1 MRSECV
7 FAAAKKISCRFLLC
21 RVASV
26 SARRL
31 QTGSTHASATINE
44 SLRLIA
50 VAALAEDKGI
60 VRGDLRGNSGGRLP
74 GETRTPTR
82 TGIERMIEP
91 QLEPVPAV

>member
-1 MRSECV
+1 MRSEYV
-7 FAAAKKISCRFLLC
+7 FAATKKISCRFLLC

-31 QTGSTHASATINE
+31 HTGSTHASATINE

-50 VAALAEDKGI
+50 AAALAEDKGI
-60 VRGDLRGNSGGRLP
+60 VRGDLQSHSGGRLP
-74 GETRTPTR
+74 SETRTPTR
-82 TGIERMIEP
+82 TGIGRMTEP